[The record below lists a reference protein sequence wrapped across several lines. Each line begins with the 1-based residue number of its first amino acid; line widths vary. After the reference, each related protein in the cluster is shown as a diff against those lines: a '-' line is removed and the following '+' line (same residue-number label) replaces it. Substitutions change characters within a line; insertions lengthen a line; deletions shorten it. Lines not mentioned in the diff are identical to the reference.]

1 MIPIMGILCSEGMWV
16 KFRYF
21 DPAGRQIAPEQLRFM
36 QIMTPAMDH
45 VFATVRERLEKN
57 ERSGQ
62 PIEKAALR

>member
-1 MIPIMGILCSEGMWV
+1 MWV

-21 DPAGRQIAPEQLRFM
+21 DPAGRQIAPEQLRSM